1 MVIVWESY
9 AYSALKR
16 FMSLQFHENFD
27 IQFIRE
33 PMQGQDRVFAFSE
46 NQNVKLKEKESF

>member
-46 NQNVKLKEKESF
+46 NQNVKLKE